1 MPPREKI
8 VADASKV
15 PRFPIDVKELGAG
28 VGIGR
33 GFFYANGAMRAILTV
48 ARKELAT
55 YFNSPIAY
63 IVVVFFLA
71 FTSTWFFYIQQ
82 FLVQNVASMRSYFGI
97 LPVVFVI
104 LMPAITMRSW
114 AEENK
119 LGTAE
124 VLLTLPFTEAHVVV
138 GKFLGAFTLLAVML
152 ALTLPVPFTI
162 SPLGDFATGQ
172 IIGQYIG
179 TLLLGAGAISV
190 GLFVSSL
197 SQNQITSFIL
207 GVVVL
212 LALTLVNQI
221 NFVVGLPRWLGDL
234 LNQISLNHHFRSFE
248 KGILDSRDMIYYL
261 LLSFLFLYL
270 NTKVLIFRKWR

>member
-1 MPPREKI
+1 MK
-8 VADASKV
+8 S
-15 PRFPIDVKELGAG
+15 
-28 VGIGR
+28 
-33 GFFYANGAMRAILTV
+33 ILTV

-124 VLLTLPFTEAHVVV
+124 VLLTLPLTEAQIVV
-138 GKFLGAFTLLAVML
+138 GKFLGALGLLALML
-152 ALTLPVPFTI
+152 VLTLPVPLTI
-162 SPLGDFATGQ
+162 SPLAIFATGQ

-179 TLLLGAGAISV
+179 TFLLGAAAISV

-212 LALTLVNQI
+212 LALTLVNQVNVVI
-221 NFVVGLPRWLGDL
+221 NLPRWLGDL
-234 LNQISLNHHFRSFE
+234 LNQLSLNHHFRSFE
-248 KGILDSRDMIYYL
+248 KGLLDSRDLAYYVL
-261 LLSFLFLYL
+261 LVFLFLYL
-270 NTKVLIFRKWR
+270 NTKVLIIRKWR

>member
-1 MPPREKI
+1 MK
-8 VADASKV
+8 S
-15 PRFPIDVKELGAG
+15 
-28 VGIGR
+28 
-33 GFFYANGAMRAILTV
+33 ILTM

-82 FLVQNVASMRSYFGI
+82 FLVRNVASMRSYFGI

-124 VLLTLPFTEAHVVV
+124 VLLTLPLTEAQIVV
-138 GKFLGAFTLLAVML
+138 GKFLGALGLLALML
-152 ALTLPVPFTI
+152 VLTLPVPLTI
-162 SPLGDFATGQ
+162 NPLGDFATGQ

-179 TLLLGAGAISV
+179 TLLLGAAAISV

-197 SQNQITSFIL
+197 SQNQITSFIM
-207 GVVVL
+207 GVVML
-212 LALTLVNQI
+212 LALTLVNQVNVVI
-221 NFVVGLPRWLGDL
+221 NLPRWLGDL
-234 LNQISLNHHFRSFE
+234 LNQLSLNHHFRSFE
-248 KGILDSRDMIYYL
+248 KGLLDSRDLTYYVL
-261 LLSFLFLYL
+261 LIFLFLYL
-270 NTKVLIFRKWR
+270 NTKVLVFRKWR

>member
-1 MPPREKI
+1 MK
-8 VADASKV
+8 
-15 PRFPIDVKELGAG
+15 
-28 VGIGR
+28 
-33 GFFYANGAMRAILTV
+33 AILTV

-82 FLVQNVASMRSYFGI
+82 FLVQNVASMRSFFGI

-124 VLLTLPFTEAHVVV
+124 VLLTLPFTEAQIVV
-138 GKFLGAFTLLAVML
+138 GKFLGAFSLLAIML
-152 ALTLPVPFTI
+152 ALTLPVPLTI

-172 IIGQYIG
+172 IVGQYIG
-179 TLLLGAGAISV
+179 TLLLGAAAISA

-221 NFVVGLPRWLGDL
+221 NFVLSLPRWLGDL
-234 LNQISLNHHFRSFE
+234 LNQVSLNHHFRSFE

-261 LLSFLFLYL
+261 LLAFLFLYL
-270 NTKVLIFRKWR
+270 NTKVLVFRKWR

>member
-1 MPPREKI
+1 MK
-8 VADASKV
+8 S
-15 PRFPIDVKELGAG
+15 
-28 VGIGR
+28 
-33 GFFYANGAMRAILTV
+33 ILTV

-71 FTSTWFFYIQQ
+71 FTSSWFFYIQQ
-82 FLVQNVASMRSYFGI
+82 FLVQNVASMRSFFGI
-97 LPVVFVI
+97 LPIVFVI

-124 VLLTLPFTEAHVVV
+124 VLLTLPFTEGQIVV
-138 GKFLGAFTLLAVML
+138 GKFLGAVALLGVML
-152 ALTLPVPFTI
+152 VLTLPVPLTI

-179 TLLLGAGAISV
+179 TLFLGAASISV

-197 SQNQITSFIL
+197 SQNQITSFIM

-212 LALTLVNQI
+212 LVLTLVNQV

-248 KGILDSRDMIYYL
+248 KGILDSRDMVYYIL
-261 LLSFLFLYL
+261 LAFLFLYL
-270 NTKVLIFRKWR
+270 NTKVLVFRKWK

>member
-1 MPPREKI
+1 MK
-8 VADASKV
+8 S
-15 PRFPIDVKELGAG
+15 
-28 VGIGR
+28 
-33 GFFYANGAMRAILTV
+33 ILTV

-82 FLVQNVASMRSYFGI
+82 FLVQNVASMRSFFGI
-97 LPVVFVI
+97 IPIVFVI

-124 VLLTLPFTEAHVVV
+124 VLLTLPFTEAQIVV
-138 GKFLGAFTLLAVML
+138 GKFLGALTLLAIML
-152 ALTLPVPFTI
+152 GLTIPVPLTI

-172 IIGQYIG
+172 IVGQYIG
-179 TLLLGAGAISV
+179 TLLLGAAAIAV

-212 LALTLVNQI
+212 LVLTLVNQV
-221 NFVVGLPRWLGDL
+221 NFVLNLPRWLGDL
-234 LNQISLNHHFRSFE
+234 LNEFSLNHHFRSFE
-248 KGILDSRDMIYYL
+248 KGVVDSRDLVYYL
-261 LLSFLFLYL
+261 LLAFLFLYL
-270 NTKVLIFRKWR
+270 NIKVLVFRKWR

>member
-1 MPPREKI
+1 MK
-8 VADASKV
+8 S
-15 PRFPIDVKELGAG
+15 
-28 VGIGR
+28 
-33 GFFYANGAMRAILTV
+33 ILTV

-124 VLLTLPFTEAHVVV
+124 VLLTLPLTEAQIVV
-138 GKFLGAFTLLAVML
+138 GKFLGALALLALML
-152 ALTLPVPFTI
+152 VLTLPVPLTI

-179 TLLLGAGAISV
+179 TLLLGAAAISV

-212 LALTLVNQI
+212 LALTLVNQVNAVI
-221 NFVVGLPRWLGDL
+221 NLPRWLGDL
-234 LNQISLNHHFRSFE
+234 LNQLSLNHHFRSFE
-248 KGILDSRDMIYYL
+248 KGLLDSRDLTYYVL
-261 LLSFLFLYL
+261 LAFLFLYL
-270 NTKVLIFRKWR
+270 NTKVLVFRKWR